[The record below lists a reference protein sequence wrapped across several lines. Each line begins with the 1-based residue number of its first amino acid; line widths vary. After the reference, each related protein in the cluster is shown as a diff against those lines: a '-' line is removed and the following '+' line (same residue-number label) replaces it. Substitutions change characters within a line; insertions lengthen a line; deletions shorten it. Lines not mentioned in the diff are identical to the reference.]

1 VLTPTVEAVICVSCG
16 KTQATKATPKGEL
29 LRAPRGWKKREE
41 ALYCQECWRAKY
53 ILRAISVPVASPQD
67 CSWEELRKALRT
79 AWAQTTACANRIM
92 TECYAR
98 DVRRKPGDEKMPP
111 MPRVYLYPELR
122 QEFPDLASQTV
133 ASLEQACQR
142 KYRASR
148 YQIVWTAA
156 AALPTYRY
164 PTPYP
169 VPAQGWTISIE
180 QERPV
185 ASLALPHGGEAKR
198 VQLRLKGGPQ
208 FRRQTGQIKSIVA
221 GDAVR
226 GEAAIYQAG
235 DTLMVKLVAWL
246 PREKQQDRTGRLIV
260 KTAPDCLL
268 VAINAKDEALW
279 RYNGDHLRRWIAEHR
294 KQLQRWSEDAKYE
307 NRPVPNFAERRQA
320 AARKYRQRMNSAT
333 HEIAAQL
340 AGYAARRRFAAV
352 EYDDNERSYAPD
364 LPWYR
369 LAALI
374 REKVEER
381 GMEFIARG
389 PLAPETGEALAKEED
404 AE

>member
-1 VLTPTVEAVICVSCG
+1 MVICVVCG
-16 KTQATKATPKGEL
+16 KTQSAKPTPKGEL
-29 LRAPRGWKKREE
+29 RTPRGWKKREE

-53 ILRAISVPVASPQD
+53 VLRAISVPVASPVD
-67 CSWEELRKALRT
+67 CSWEELRKALR
-79 AWAQTTACANRIM
+79 AVWAQTTACANRIM

-98 DVRRKPGDEKMPP
+98 DTRRKPDAEKMPP

-122 QEFPDLASQTV
+122 LEFPDLASQTV

-142 KYRASR
+142 KYRAMR
-148 YQIVWTAA
+148 YQVVWMAA

-169 VPAQGWTISIE
+169 VPAQRWTISIE
-180 QERPV
+180 QERPIV
-185 ASLALPHGGEAKR
+185 SLALPRGEEKR
-198 VQLRLKGGPQ
+198 VRLRLKGGPQ
-208 FRRQTGQIKSIVA
+208 FRRQTGQIKSIVS

-246 PREKQQDRTGRLIV
+246 PREKQAQDRTGKLIV
-260 KTAPDCLL
+260 KTVPDCLL
-268 VAINAKDEALW
+268 VAVNAKDEALW

-307 NRPVPNFAERRQA
+307 NRPVPNFAERRA
-320 AARKYRQRMNSAT
+320 DAARKYRHRMNSAT

-364 LPWYR
+364 LPWHR

-381 GMEFIARG
+381 GMEFVARG
-389 PLAPETGEALAKEED
+389 PAVTETGGALGKKED